1 MSDAEPPSHP
11 KWKAIA
17 LILGITAAIL
27 VLAAISTL
35 RTG

>member
-1 MSDAEPPSHP
+1 MAEPEQPSHP

-17 LILGITAAIL
+17 LILGVTAAIL
-27 VLAAISTL
+27 VLAAISTI